1 MIKLAIILS
10 EYMQR
15 RKFLYYGNLLLAAVS
30 IWPGKLLGRVSLG
43 STRLSGLATKDNR
56 ISVIAASLQ
65 IEGQLATMEKWG
77 YLYVNLA
84 EFAQTLHF
92 GIYTNEERRKTV
104 LYIGQERITFSADNT
119 FINVNGQ
126 IVQTTLESLWLDNQM
141 WVPLDH
147 LAAILNKYTTLTL
160 NLNKELNQLS
170 IGRTDVNVTGI
181 KIAEKDNGTMIQVF
195 ATKKFSEKDIV
206 LDIRYNYFH
215 IDIFGAKINPQSIA
229 AAATT
234 GIISKIEAFQLGET
248 ASIGF
253 RLKGEILGRDLVLN
267 TDSNDFYVNLRTREV
282 LGVEEEQA
290 QPGGEQTQKVKDELD
305 QQKKKWL
312 VDTVVIDAGHGG
324 KDSGALG
331 FSKIK
336 EKDIVLPIALTLG
349 DLIQK
354 NMPEVRVIYTRDRDV
369 FIPLWKRTKI
379 ANDAG
384 ANLFISVHC
393 NSNLNRNANG
403 SETYFLSAD
412 KDTKATEVVLK
423 ENSAIEFEESE
434 DKQRY
439 EGLNF
444 ILATMLQS
452 VNIKHSQYFA
462 SLIQNFLNDKLEKV
476 GIVSRGVKQ
485 GPFWVMVGATMPNV
499 LIEAGY
505 ISNKHEERILSQAS
519 TQKKIAE
526 GIFNGLRQYK
536 EDIENAI

>member
-1 MIKLAIILS
+1 
-10 EYMQR
+10 MQR
-15 RKFLYYGNLLLAAVS
+15 RKFLYYFSLIITTLNF
-30 IWPGKLLGRVSLG
+30 WPRKLLSRLNSR
-43 STRLSGLATKDNR
+43 STTWLAGMTGKDNR
-56 ISVIAASLQ
+56 LSVISSSLQ
-65 IEGQLATMEKWG
+65 IEGHIVTIEKWG
-77 YLYVNLA
+77 YLFVDLA
-84 EFAQTLHF
+84 EFAHTLHF
-92 GIYTNEERRKTV
+92 GIYTNEERRKTI
-104 LYIGQERITFSADNT
+104 LYIGQDRITFAADNT
-119 FINVNGQ
+119 FISVNGQ
-126 IVQTTLESLWLDNQM
+126 IVQITLESLWIDNSM

-147 LAAILNKYTTLTL
+147 LVAILNKYTTLTL
-160 NLNKELNQLS
+160 NLNKEINQLS
-170 IGRTDVNVTGI
+170 MERTDVNVTGI
-181 KIAEKDNGTMIQVF
+181 RIAEKENGTMIQVF

-206 LDIRYNYFH
+206 LDMRYNYFH
-215 IDIFGAKINPQSIA
+215 IDIYGAKINPQSIA
-229 AAATT
+229 ATAIS

-282 LGVEEEQA
+282 IEVEEDSGHRSE
-290 QPGGEQTQKVKDELD
+290 EQTQKVKEELE

-331 FSKIK
+331 YSKIK
-336 EKDIVLPIALTLG
+336 EKNIVLPIALTLG

-354 NMPEVRVIYTRDRDV
+354 NLPELRVIFTRNSDV
-369 FIPLWKRTKI
+369 FIPLWKRTNI
-379 ANDAG
+379 ANNAE
-384 ANLFISVHC
+384 ANLFISIHC
-393 NSNLNRNANG
+393 NSNVNRNANG

-412 KDTKATEVVLK
+412 KDAKATEVVLK

-434 DKQRY
+434 DRQRY

-505 ISNKHEERILSQAS
+505 ISNKHEERILSELS

-536 EDIENAI
+536 EDIENSI

>member
-1 MIKLAIILS
+1 
-10 EYMQR
+10 MQR
-15 RKFLYYGNLLLAAVS
+15 RNFLYYSSLIMAAFTV
-30 IWPGKLLGRVSLG
+30 WPRKVLGRLNPG
-43 STRLSGLATKDNR
+43 SFLFSGLSGRSEPITV
-56 ISVIAASLQ
+56 ISASLQ
-65 IEGQLATMEKWG
+65 IEGQIVPIEKWG
-77 YLYVNLA
+77 YRYIDLG
-84 EFAQTLHF
+84 EFAQTLHL
-92 GIYTNEERRKTV
+92 GIYTNEERQKTV
-104 LYIGQERITFSADNT
+104 LYIGKDRITFAANNT

-126 IVQTTLESLWLDNQM
+126 ILQITLEALWIDDRM

-147 LAAILNKYTTLTL
+147 LVAILNKYTTLTL
-160 NLNKELNQLS
+160 NLNEGRSQLS
-170 IGRTDVNVTGI
+170 IERTDVNVTGI
-181 KIAEKDNGTMIQVF
+181 RITEKENGTLIQVF
-195 ATKKFSEKDIV
+195 ATRKFSDKDIV

-215 IDIFGAKINPQSIA
+215 IDIFGAKINPHSIA
-229 AAATT
+229 ATATA

-267 TDSNDFYVNLRTREV
+267 ADSNDFYVNLRTKEIVR
-282 LGVEEEQA
+282 VEETDE
-290 QPGGEQTQKVKDELD
+290 PESGEQIQKVKDELE

-312 VDTVVIDAGHGG
+312 VDTIVIDAGHGG
-324 KDSGALG
+324 KDPGALG
-331 FSKIK
+331 YSKIK
-336 EKDIVLPIALTLG
+336 EKDIVLPIALYLG

-354 NMPEVRVIYTRDRDV
+354 NLPEVRVIFTRDSDV

-379 ANDAG
+379 ANDAD
-384 ANLFISVHC
+384 ANLFISIHC
-393 NSNLNRNANG
+393 NSNKNRNANG
-403 SETYFLSAD
+403 LETYFLSAD

-434 DKQRY
+434 DRQRY

-462 SLIQNFLNDKLEKV
+462 SLVQNFLNDKLEKI

-499 LIEAGY
+499 LIETGY
-505 ISNKHEERILSQAS
+505 ISHKHEERILSQTS